1 MNRIITTL
9 ITLLLIQLLVVNKTY
24 SSETKVK
31 DCFEKLNRATF
42 ALNMGLDK
50 VIFKPISKGYRK
62 LPSPIRT
69 GTGNALSNLS
79 NLITIPNNIL
89 QGDFGSAANNSAR
102 LLINTTIGIAGIF
115 DPANSLGFEKREKE
129 DFGQSLGVMGVG
141 EGCYLVLPVLG
152 PSTVRDTLGSL
163 IAMNGGD
170 VWHNI
175 TVRDDE
181 EYVKEFKESDYWVS
195 RVTSGVDFRAKNLEA
210 FDAMEKNS
218 VDLYATVRSLYLQD
232 RKKKINNSGGKTEAM
247 DDGDWDTLESINFR
261 YEVFKRN
268 FFSII
273 IGLILT
279 NTSWAKCFRFY

>member
-9 ITLLLIQLLVVNKTY
+9 LVFLLIQFMVVKKAF
-24 SSETKVK
+24 SDEGEVK
-31 DCFEKLNRATF
+31 DCFEKLNRVTF

-69 GTGNALSNLS
+69 GTDNALSNLS

-89 QGDFGSAANNSAR
+89 QGDFGSAINNSAR
-102 LLINTTIGIAGIF
+102 LIINTTLGIVGIF
-115 DPANSLGFEKREKE
+115 DPANSFGFEKREKE

-152 PSTVRDTLGSL
+152 PSTIRDTVGSL

-170 VWHNI
+170 VWYNI

-232 RKKKINNSGGKTEAM
+232 RKKKISNSSGKTEAM
-247 DDGDWDTLESINFR
+247 EDGDLDTLENQ
-261 YEVFKRN
+261 
-268 FFSII
+268 
-273 IGLILT
+273 
-279 NTSWAKCFRFY
+279 

>member
-1 MNRIITTL
+1 MNKIITTL
-9 ITLLLIQLLVVNKTY
+9 FAILLIQFVVVNKTY
-24 SSETKVK
+24 SSEDEVK
-31 DCFEKLNRATF
+31 DCFEKLNRVTF

-50 VIFKPISKGYRK
+50 VIFKPLAKGYRK

-102 LLINTTIGIAGIF
+102 FVINTTLGIVGIF
-115 DPANSLGFEKREKE
+115 DPANSFGFQKRDKE

-152 PSTVRDTLGSL
+152 PSTVRDTVGSL
-163 IAMNGGD
+163 IAFNGGD

-181 EYVKEFKESDYWVS
+181 EYVKEFKESDYWAS

-232 RKKKINNSGGKTEAM
+232 RKNKINNSSSKTETM
-247 DDGDWDTLESINFR
+247 DDGDWDTLENQ
-261 YEVFKRN
+261 
-268 FFSII
+268 
-273 IGLILT
+273 
-279 NTSWAKCFRFY
+279 